1 QCYDSKNH
9 LVMEKVHARYGDF
22 VRIGPNELAIFDPR
36 ALVEINEG
44 AKNPF
49 SKPAWYDNLR
59 PYTGLNTHRSKTVH
73 GHRRRVWDQGFTTQ
87 AKALRSYEGHIR
99 DYANQL
105 DQALSL
111 HTEEAIEINKFFYWF
126 SFDVMG
132 HFAFS
137 KSFDMLK
144 DQSWHHAVEML
155 RRGLAL
161 VGPFTP
167 VPWLVRLSFDMPI
180 LRVVRDFQS
189 MAAWCAKRMD
199 ERIKDGVGEGDV
211 SSKLIAWSAK
221 HNRLIS
227 DRNSLNGDAI
237 AMIIAGRRV
246 HISVLSSDSPELIE
260 LLQ

>member
-1 QCYDSKNH
+1 MELLIAAIGGLASHYFVFKFGEWHLQATTILKFYIALFLLLAIANATLHQLPWHDSMLRSTVIASTYAVCLWGSMVLYRLYFHPLCAFPGPRAAAASKLWHVAQCSDSKIH
-9 LVMEKVHARYGDF
+9 LIMEKAHAQYGDF

-44 AKNPF
+44 AKNLF

-73 GHRRRVWDQGFTTQ
+73 GHRRR
-87 AKALRSYEGHIR
+87 HIK

-111 HTEEAIEINKFFYWF
+111 HTEETIEINKFFYWF

-137 KSFDMLK
+137 RSFGMLK

-155 RRGLAL
+155 RKGLAL

-167 VPWLVRLSFDMPI
+167 VPWL
-180 LRVVRDFQS
+180 
-189 MAAWCAKRMD
+189 
-199 ERIKDGVGEGDV
+199 
-211 SSKLIAWSAK
+211 
-221 HNRLIS
+221 
-227 DRNSLNGDAI
+227 
-237 AMIIAGRRV
+237 
-246 HISVLSSDSPELIE
+246 
-260 LLQ
+260 